1 MRDIRFFALR
11 KKPWPR
17 CCTAVCYRKLL
28 SVMGK
33 IVVIGSSNT
42 DLVVRTPRIPRPGET
57 LIGSGFMVNP
67 GGKGANQ
74 AVAAARMGGRVTFVA
89 SVGDDQFGREAL
101 EHYKAEGIDTRFIV
115 CHPGVASG
123 VALISVDDAAE
134 NSIVVAPGAN
144 ALLSPADVDAAEER
158 IAAADYVLMQH
169 EIPMDAVVRA
179 TEIATRYGV
188 RVILNPAPAAPIPDE
203 VLTRLD
209 LVTPNRS
216 ETELLTGMK
225 IAGVNDALAAAE
237 WFRARGVKRVAV
249 TMGSNGALVMDDRTA
264 EFVPA
269 YRVEA
274 VDTTA
279 AGDVFNGALAVA
291 LAEGRKLGDAARF
304 AAAASSIAVTRV
316 GAQRSIPQR
325 EEVDRTE

>member
-1 MRDIRFFALR
+1 
-11 KKPWPR
+11 
-17 CCTAVCYRKLL
+17 
-28 SVMGK
+28 MGK

-57 LIGSGFMVNP
+57 LIGSAFMVNA

-89 SVGDDQFGREAL
+89 SVGDDQFGREAVA
-101 EHYKAEGIDTRFIV
+101 HYSAEGIDTRFIV
-115 CHPGVASG
+115 SHPGVASG

-144 ALLSPADVDAAEER
+144 ALLSPADVEAAEAR
-158 IAAADYVLMQH
+158 IAAADYVLMQL
-169 EIPMDAVVRA
+169 EIPMETVLRGIEVAA
-179 TEIATRYGV
+179 RYGV
-188 RVILNPAPAAPIPDE
+188 RVILNPAPAAVIPDE
-203 VLTRLD
+203 VLARLD
-209 LVTPNRS
+209 LITPNRS
-216 ETELLTGMK
+216 ETELLTGLK

-249 TMGSNGALVMDDRTA
+249 TMGCNGALVMDASAA
-264 EFVPA
+264 EFIPA

-291 LAEGRKLGDAARF
+291 LAEGRTLGAAARF
-304 AAAASSIAVTRV
+304 AAAASSIAVTRQ

-325 EEVDRTE
+325 EEVDRAE